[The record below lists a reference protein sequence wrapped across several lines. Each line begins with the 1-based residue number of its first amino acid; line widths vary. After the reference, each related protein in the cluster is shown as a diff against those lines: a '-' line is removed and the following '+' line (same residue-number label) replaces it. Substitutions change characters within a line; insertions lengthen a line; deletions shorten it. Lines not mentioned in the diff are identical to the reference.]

1 MKPLGTALTRAR
13 EARGSDDAQYLRCM
27 LIDDAADTQGGVQVA
42 RGVSAADG
50 GGGSSQPQLQRM
62 VRHGLRMAIDP
73 PAAPNATLTHALDAS
88 SNWSGE
94 RTPSQVAILV

>member
-13 EARGSDDAQYLRCM
+13 EARGSGDAQYLRCM

-50 GGGSSQPQLQRM
+50 GGGSSQPQLQ
-62 VRHGLRMAIDP
+62 HGLRMAINDHS
-73 PAAPNATLTHALDAS
+73 PAAPNDTLTHALDAS